1 MTMTI
6 KDIAR
11 ESGYAIGTVSRVL
24 NNHPDVSET
33 ARRIIMEVV
42 EKNHFRINSN
52 AKHLKQQSNT
62 AIAIIIKG
70 TKNMLFARLV
80 ETLQGLIKEKG
91 FACLIYYLEEDDNEV
106 EQALQICLDRQPM
119 GILFLGSNL
128 EYFRNLFD
136 KVEIPCVLVT
146 NSAKKVNMP
155 NLSSVSVNDEEAGK
169 RVIEYLLQLGHRNI
183 GIIGGDLEKSH
194 VARVRFRGC
203 EQAFKQNNIEF
214 NKVTQYEVARF
225 TVESGYHSM
234 KALLSKNPDTT
245 AVFAMA
251 DVIAIGAIRAI
262 KDYGLRVPEDISI
275 IGFDGIEMG
284 QYTVPKLTTIKQPD
298 EQIAIKSV
306 EVLLDCINGKES
318 LHEQVSFLLTI
329 GESTKERILV

>member
-24 NNHPDVSET
+24 NNHPDVSEK

-62 AIAIIIKG
+62 AIAIIVKG

-80 ETLQGLIKEKG
+80 ETLQGLIKERG
-91 FACLIYYLEEDDNEV
+91 YACLIYYLEEDDNEV
-106 EQALQICLDRQPM
+106 EQALQVCLDRQPM

-136 KVEIPCVLVT
+136 KVEVPCVLVT
-146 NSAKKVNMP
+146 NSAKKVNKP
-155 NLSSVSVNDEEAGK
+155 NLSSVSVNDEEAAK
-169 RVIEYLLQLGHRNI
+169 TAIELLVQLGHQNI
-183 GIIGGDLEKSH
+183 GILGGDLEKSH

-203 EQAFKQNNIEF
+203 AEAFLENNINF
-214 NKVTQYEVARF
+214 DKNAQYGIARF
-225 TVESGYHSM
+225 TVESGYSSM
-234 KALLSKNPDTT
+234 MQLLAKNPNIT

-262 KDYGLRVPEDISI
+262 KDKGLRVPEDISV

-284 QYTVPKLTTIKQPD
+284 QYTVPKLTTIKQSD
-298 EQIAIKSV
+298 EAIATRSV
-306 EVLLDCINGKES
+306 EVLVNSIQGNEAV
-318 LHEQVSFLLTI
+318 HEQVPYILLT
-329 GESTKERILV
+329 GESTTERR

>member
-1 MTMTI
+1 MTI

-11 ESGYAIGTVSRVL
+11 EAGYSVGTVSRVL
-24 NNHPDVSET
+24 NNHPDVSEK
-33 ARRIIMEVV
+33 ARNIITEVV

-62 AIAIIIKG
+62 AIAIIVKG

-80 ETLQGLIKEKG
+80 ERLQGLIKQKG
-91 FACLIYYLEEDDNEV
+91 YACLIYYLEEDDNEV
-106 EQALQICLDRQPM
+106 EQALQVCMDRQPM

-128 EYFRNLFD
+128 EYFRTLFH

-146 NSAKKVNMP
+146 NSAKNIRFT
-155 NLSSVSVNDEEAGK
+155 NISSVSVNDEEAAMTA
-169 RVIEYLLQLGHRNI
+169 IEHLIQLGHREI

-194 VARVRFRGC
+194 VARVRIRGC
-203 EQAFKQNNIEF
+203 KQAYTKHGIKFIKE
-214 NKVTQYEVARF
+214 TQYETARF
-225 TVESGYHSM
+225 TVESGYDSM
-234 KALLSKNPDTT
+234 KALLEKNPHIT

-262 KDYGLRVPEDISI
+262 KDKGLRVPEDISV

-284 QYTVPKLTTIKQPD
+284 QYIIPKLTTIKQPED
-298 EQIAIKSV
+298 MIATRSV
-306 EVLLDCINGKES
+306 EVLIHCLKGEKS
-318 LHEQVSFLLTI
+318 VHEQVPFLLTKS
-329 GESTKERILV
+329 ESTGERR

>member
-1 MTMTI
+1 MTI

-11 ESGYAIGTVSRVL
+11 EAGYSVGTVSRVL
-24 NNHPDVSET
+24 NDHPDVSET
-33 ARRIIMEVV
+33 ARNIIMEVV
-42 EKNHFRINSN
+42 HRNHFRINSN

-91 FACLIYYLEEDDNEV
+91 YASLIYYLEEDDNEV
-106 EQALQICLDRQPM
+106 EQALQVCLDRQPL

-128 EYFRNLFD
+128 EYFKTLFH

-146 NSAKKVNMP
+146 NSAQKINAS
-155 NLSSVSVNDEEAGK
+155 NLSSVSVNDEDAA
-169 RVIEYLLQLGHRNI
+169 RTAISYLLELGHQNI
-183 GIIGGDLEKSH
+183 GILGGDLEMSH

-203 EQAFKQNNIEF
+203 EQAFLEHNMNFDKNA
-214 NKVTQYEVARF
+214 QYGVARF
-225 TVESGYHSM
+225 TVGSGYCSM
-234 KALLSKNPDTT
+234 KMLLEKNPHLT

-262 KDYGLRVPEDISI
+262 TDKGLRVPEDISV

-284 QYTVPKLTTIKQPD
+284 QYTVPKLTTIKQSD
-298 EQIAIKSV
+298 EAIATRSV
-306 EVLLDCINGKES
+306 EVLVNCIQGERAT
-318 LHEQVSFLLTI
+318 HEQVPYILLE
-329 GESTKERILV
+329 GESTRERI

>member
-1 MTMTI
+1 MTI

-11 ESGYAIGTVSRVL
+11 ESGYAVGTVSRVL

-33 ARRIIMEVV
+33 ARRVIMEVV

-62 AIAIIIKG
+62 AIAIIVKG

-80 ETLQGLIKEKG
+80 ETLQVLIKQKG
-91 FACLIYYLEEDDNEV
+91 YASLIYYLEEDDNEV
-106 EQALQICLDRQPM
+106 EQALQVCLDRQPM

-128 EYFRNLFD
+128 AYFKDLFH
-136 KVEIPCVLVT
+136 KVKIPCVLVT
-146 NSAKKVNMP
+146 NSAQKMNTP
-155 NLSSVSVNDEEAGK
+155 NLSSVSVNDEDAAK
-169 RVIEYLLQLGHRNI
+169 TAIEYLCELGHDRI
-183 GIIGGDLEKSH
+183 AILGGDLEMSH

-203 EQAFKQNNIEF
+203 EQAFLEHNMNFDKD
-214 NKVTQYEVARF
+214 VQYGIARF
-225 TVESGYHSM
+225 TVESGYNSM
-234 KALLSKNPDTT
+234 KQLLEKNPNVT

-262 KDYGLRVPEDISI
+262 KDKGLRVPEDISV

-284 QYTVPKLTTIKQPD
+284 QYTVPKITTIKQSD
-298 EQIAIKSV
+298 EAIATRSV
-306 EVLLDCINGKES
+306 EVLVNGIQGDKAI
-318 LHEQVSFLLTI
+318 HEQVPYILLV
-329 GESTKERILV
+329 GESTTERR